1 MDSSS
6 TRTPQQSGEHSGKH
20 SYAHPTAQQRP
31 AAGAFAKRLITVATA
46 GVGTIALSAS
56 LVSCD
61 KDQDQVSNE
70 ITPSEVLEV
79 TTSTTPTF
87 EPKQVEPSETTELV
101 KSAHD
106 EGLNVTY
113 TLQGVRYAP
122 NGGSLIYVLITN
134 DNDVPLP
141 PEALSP
147 VILKIT
153 DGAGGWIDIDRIAD
167 ENSGVQSGLDLPL
180 GAHASTNLKYVF
192 DVNTA
197 ALWKAKLQIG
207 NVIYDG
213 NLNVNP

>member
-1 MDSSS
+1 MDSSL
-6 TRTPQQSGEHSGKH
+6 THAPQQSGDHSDEHSCAHRASTKH
-20 SYAHPTAQQRP
+20 H
-31 AAGAFAKRLITVATA
+31 AAGGAGMRIATAVAA

-56 LVSCD
+56 LVACD
-61 KDQDQVSNE
+61 RNQDQVSNE

-79 TTSTTPTF
+79 TTSVTPAF
-87 EPKQVEPSETTELV
+87 EPKQVEPTETTELV

-106 EGLNVTY
+106 EGLNLTY

-122 NGGSLIYVLITN
+122 NGGSLIYVLVTN

-141 PEALSP
+141 PEALTP
-147 VILKIT
+147 VILKIP
-153 DGAGGWIDIDRIAD
+153 DGAGGWTDIDRIAD

-192 DVNTA
+192 DVNTG

-207 NVIYDG
+207 NVIYSG
-213 NLNVNP
+213 NLNVSP

>member
-20 SYAHPTAQQRP
+20 SYAHPAAQQRP
-31 AAGAFAKRLITVATA
+31 GAGAFAKRLITVAAA